1 VMKMKKNKRKIKW
14 GNVWKLALWGLC
26 LIAISLLVTVGSLYL
41 ASEQHHRLL
50 NSYDCEVMP
59 Y

>member
-1 VMKMKKNKRKIKW
+1 MKKNKRKIKW

-50 NSYDCEVMP
+50 SSYERINN
-59 Y
+59 